1 MNALLS
7 SRHMQSF
14 LRDPSALL
22 GAAILLVFAVA
33 AIFAH
38 QIAPTNPYDLTTVD
52 LGNYLLPPAWM
63 DGSLPTFPLGTDD
76 QGRGIFSTILFGLR
90 TSLVVG
96 FTVVFISS
104 IIGITL
110 GMFGAYYGGLLDV
123 FIMRAAD
130 TVFAFSTTLL
140 AVLLLG
146 VFETRGIFTVILAI
160 CIADWVKY
168 ARTIRG
174 SVLEIKGNAYVL
186 AAKASGA
193 GDRRILF
200 RHILPNALPPI
211 FVVMA
216 VDLAVVIMLEAT
228 LSFLGVGVPLTE
240 PSLGMM
246 IAIGKNY
253 IYAGMWWLTLFPGA
267 TLILLVVAINLFS
280 DWLRDELNPK
290 LARQTPFVNG
300 FVRGPV
306 SGVIGRRDID
316 NAASFLWP
324 CQINPPEAVDSSV

>member
-1 MNALLS
+1 MKTLLA
-7 SRHMQSF
+7 SRRIHNF
-14 LRDPSALL
+14 LRDPSALV
-22 GAAILLVFAVA
+22 GSAILVIFLA
-33 AIFAH
+33 AALLAPR
-38 QIAPTNPYDLTTVD
+38 IAPMDPYDLTAVD
-52 LGNYLLPPAWM
+52 LNNYLLAPAWM
-63 DGSLPTFPLGTDD
+63 EGGQSAFPLGTDD
-76 QGRGIFSTILFGLR
+76 QGRGILSTMLFGLR
-90 TSLVVG
+90 TSLIVG
-96 FTVVFISS
+96 FSVVTIASVM
-104 IIGITL
+104 GITL
-110 GMFGAYYGGLLDV
+110 GMLGAYYGGLLDA

-140 AVLLLG
+140 AVLFLG
-146 VFETRGIFTVILAI
+146 FFDTRGLFTVIFAI

-193 GDRRILF
+193 GDGRILF
-200 RHILPNALPPI
+200 KHILPNALPPI

-253 IYAGMWWLTLFPGA
+253 IYAGMWWLVAFPGA
-267 TLILLVVAINLFS
+267 TLIAMVVGINLFA
-280 DWLRDELNPK
+280 DWLREELNPK
-290 LARQTPFVNG
+290 L
-300 FVRGPV
+300 
-306 SGVIGRRDID
+306 
-316 NAASFLWP
+316 
-324 CQINPPEAVDSSV
+324 

>member
-1 MNALLS
+1 MTEAQAPAGFWQ
-7 SRHMQSF
+7 SRRMKSF
-14 LRDPSALL
+14 RSDPSAIAGSLILL
-22 GAAILLVFAVA
+22 GFAVA
-33 AIFAH
+33 AVFASV
-38 QIAPTNPYDLTTVD
+38 IAPMDPYDLTTVD

-63 DGSLPTFPLGTDD
+63 DGGEAQFPLGTDD
-76 QGRGIFSTILFGLR
+76 QGRGILSTILFGLR
-90 TSLVVG
+90 TSLIVGFSVVG
-96 FTVVFISS
+96 IAGFF
-104 IIGITL
+104 GIVL
-110 GMFGAYYGGLLDV
+110 GMLGAYYGGLLDA

-146 VFETRGIFTVILAI
+146 VFETRGIFTVIFAI

-174 SVLEIKGNAYVL
+174 SVLEIKDNAYVL
-186 AAKASGA
+186 AARSSGA
-193 GDRRILF
+193 GDFRILF

-253 IYAGMWWLTLFPGA
+253 IYAGMWWLVLFPGM
-267 TLILLVVAINLFS
+267 TLIAMVVGINLFA
-280 DWLRDELNPK
+280 DWLREELNPR
-290 LARQTPFVNG
+290 L
-300 FVRGPV
+300 
-306 SGVIGRRDID
+306 
-316 NAASFLWP
+316 
-324 CQINPPEAVDSSV
+324 

>member
-1 MNALLS
+1 
-7 SRHMQSF
+7 MQSF
-14 LRDPSALL
+14 RSEPSAIVGSLILL
-22 GAAILLVFAVA
+22 GFAFAAVFASV
-33 AIFAH
+33 
-38 QIAPTNPYDLTTVD
+38 IAPMDPYDLTTVE

-63 DGSLPTFPLGTDD
+63 DGGDAQFPLGTDD
-76 QGRGIFSTILFGLR
+76 QGRGILSTILFGLR
-90 TSLVVG
+90 TSLIVGFSVVG
-96 FTVVFISS
+96 IAGFF
-104 IIGITL
+104 GIVM
-110 GMFGAYYGGLLDV
+110 GMLGAYYGGLLDA

-146 VFETRGIFTVILAI
+146 VFETRGIFTVIFAI

-174 SVLEIKGNAYVL
+174 SVLEIKDNAYVL
-186 AAKASGA
+186 AARSSGA
-193 GDRRILF
+193 GDFRILF

-253 IYAGMWWLTLFPGA
+253 IYAGMWWLVLFPGM
-267 TLILLVVAINLFS
+267 TLIAMVVGINLFA
-280 DWLRDELNPK
+280 DWLREELNPR
-290 LARQTPFVNG
+290 L
-300 FVRGPV
+300 
-306 SGVIGRRDID
+306 
-316 NAASFLWP
+316 
-324 CQINPPEAVDSSV
+324 